1 MRRIQ
6 GGGMNRYLSIMQV
19 VNKGMDFVAGTALVL
34 IMLLTSLDVALRYLG
49 YPIQGSYDLV
59 SFGAVFVIGFA
70 LPRTTW
76 DRMQVT
82 VDVLVDKIP
91 DQRIVLDV
99 MTRIMAIALFA
110 IVGWNLT
117 KLGASFFKT
126 GDSTLTIALPLYPVA
141 YALGIGAFFEC
152 LALVADMVKIILQRR
167 TA

>member
-1 MRRIQ
+1 
-6 GGGMNRYLSIMQV
+6 MNRYLTVMTV
-19 VNKGMDFVAGTALVL
+19 VNKCMDFVAGTALLL
-34 IMLLTSLDVALRYLG
+34 IMFLTSCDVVLRYLG

-70 LPRTTW
+70 LPKTTW

-99 MTRIMAIALFA
+99 ITRLISIALFA
-110 IVGWNLT
+110 LVGWNLT
-117 KLGASFFKT
+117 MLGASFFKT
-126 GDSTLTIALPLYPVA
+126 GESTMTIALPLYPVA
-141 YALGIGAFFEC
+141 YALGISAFLEC
-152 LALVADMVKIILQRR
+152 MALVADLIKVILQRR